1 MLQINWKTKLKN
13 LTKSG
18 SGEQS
23 TGSWIRLVNWDA
35 GCVLDLQSP
44 KGRAVDIIRGQF
56 FAGIHCEVH
65 LLAGKLIDFPM
76 APRATGCYVLLFRFW
91 SMSGIVNICGDSRC
105 TLLVLVSILSWTC
118 LPPFRRLIASPCW
131 QIFDLTS
138 VTCLYQN
145 FCSSIILLVV
155 MNLLKAT

>member
-23 TGSWIRLVNWDA
+23 TGSWIRLFNWDA

-44 KGRAVDIIRGQF
+44 KRRAVDIIRGQF
-56 FAGIHCEVH
+56 FAGIHCKVH
-65 LLAGKLIDFPM
+65 LLAGELIGFPM
-76 APRATGCYVLLFRFW
+76 DPRANGCWVSLFRFW
-91 SMSGIVNICGDSRC
+91 GMSGIVTICGDSLW
-105 TLLVLVSILSWTC
+105 TLSVLTSILSLTC
-118 LPPFRRLIASPCW
+118 VSPFRRLIASLCW

-138 VTCLYQN
+138 VTCLYQH